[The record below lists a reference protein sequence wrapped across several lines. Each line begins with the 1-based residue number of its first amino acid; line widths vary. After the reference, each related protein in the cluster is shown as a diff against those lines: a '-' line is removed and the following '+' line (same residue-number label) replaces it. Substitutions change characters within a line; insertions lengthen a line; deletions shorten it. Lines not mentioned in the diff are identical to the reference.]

1 MIRAICVYLGI
12 GMLFTVG
19 VVSFAATELP
29 AQEKLQADNEG
40 KPCPEIEEEYRKFYD
55 TFFEELGTPDDFPFE
70 LMNKWIPLINE
81 KCEENPRKFSL
92 QTFLIM
98 EDYRQKRARSVYG
111 MKRIRLFG
119 IILYRF
125 FEDTLV
131 PHLFNT
137 FIEDYS
143 DFSELERRRF
153 TPFFNPPGEKN
164 YRARFF
170 PLKSME
176 DINKIP
182 QNYMKFLMDRDAW
195 RTLQEF
201 ATVFPDSLKLE
212 ELDWAK
218 ELYEPQGAI
227 LHWGPDTVLQ
237 HKKEAEIAALADK
250 LNAMLQSPHWPI
262 QFWALKTIG
271 AFSKLK
277 ERDYTYP
284 SENLHPL
291 VKRQLEVLNSSPPK
305 EEKPTEEK

>member
-1 MIRAICVYLGI
+1 MLRRIGLWLCIGIAI
-12 GMLFTVG
+12 TVNAR
-19 VVSFAATELP
+19 SFSVTESP
-29 AQEKLQADNEG
+29 TQEKFQVDDAG
-40 KPCPEIEEEYRKFYD
+40 RPCSQIEEEYRKFYD

-143 DFSELERRRF
+143 EFSELERRRF

-170 PLKSME
+170 PLKSIE

-182 QNYMKFLMDRDAW
+182 QNYLEFLMDRDAW
-195 RTLQEF
+195 CTLQEF

-212 ELDWAK
+212 ELAWAK

-227 LHWGPDTVLQ
+227 LYWGPDTVLE
-237 HKKEAEIAALADK
+237 HKKESEIAVLVDK
-250 LNAMLQSPHWPI
+250 LNAMLQIPHWPI
-262 QFWALKTIG
+262 QFWALRTIG

-277 ERDYTYP
+277 EREYSYP

-291 VKRQLEVLNSSPPK
+291 VKRQLEALKQN
-305 EEKPTEEK
+305 